1 MLFFILD
8 WSMTDAMNQWMKEWM
23 AEWLID
29 GLRTGF
35 LFPFCDWMFD
45 FLANGLFVPKGDCGN
60 EVLFNKIWMYNR
72 VSVEGTNWFV
82 DNSD

>member
-8 WSMTDAMNQWMKEWM
+8 WSMTDIMNQWMKEWM
-23 AEWLID
+23 AEWLIG

-45 FLANGLFVPKGDCGN
+45 VLANGLFVPKGDCGN

>member
-45 FLANGLFVPKGDCGN
+45 VLANGLFIPKGI
-60 EVLFNKIWMYNR
+60 VKMKW
-72 VSVEGTNWFV
+72 SVVQQAINV
-82 DNSD
+82 